1 MRWLL
6 LFVPFL
12 SWGQCDLEIV
22 GFNPIS
28 TDMTLAVNGGACMTD
43 ADSIGEFLLGLTFTQ
58 PIPNISDDYP
68 CFYPDGWAKLIF
80 PLDFP
85 GFDIGE
91 GDDNIL
97 QTGDTITFNL
107 LETPWAGSGTADC
120 WIQIFQDAAYF
131 EECVIVAVYQ
141 VNDSPDLGDDDLW
154 NSWVE
159 WSLNGA
165 CDPPPPPLVQ
175 GCTDMFAFNY
185 NSEATDDDGTC
196 VYEGCLDPDAL
207 NYCEECSIEGEC
219 NYAPDEGEECFDPQI
234 YCPNTFT
241 PNGDM
246 VNEYWKPVTRE
257 ECWWRWECSIYN
269 RWGTLVWRSYDPSD
283 KWIGNRLGYF
293 VPDGVYVWHIKATT
307 FRSTKAVDI
316 YGHITIFR

>member
-6 LFVPFL
+6 LFLPVL
-12 SWGQCDLEIV
+12 SWGQCDIEIV

-28 TDMTLAVNGGACMTD
+28 TDMTITVNGGACMTES
-43 ADSIGEFLLGLTFTQ
+43 DSIGEFLLGLTFTQ
-58 PIPNISDDYP
+58 PIPNIADDYP
-68 CFYPDGWAKLIF
+68 CFYPSGWALLIF

-120 WIQIFQDAAYF
+120 WIEIFQDAAYF

-141 VNDSPDLGDDDLW
+141 VNDSPDIGDDDLW

-165 CDPPPPPLVQ
+165 CDPPPPPIVE
-175 GCTDMFAFNY
+175 GCTDMFAYNY
-185 NSEATDDDGTC
+185 NESATDDDGSC
-196 VYEGCLDPDAL
+196 VYQGCLDEDAL
-207 NYCEECSIEGEC
+207 NYCMECTIEGDC
-219 NYAPDEGEECFDPQI
+219 DYAPDNGIECNDPMI
-234 YCPNTFT
+234 YVPNTFT

-246 VNEYWKPVTRE
+246 VNEFWKPVTRN
-257 ECWWRWECSIYN
+257 ECWWRWECRVYN
-269 RWGTLVWRSYDPSD
+269 RWGTLVWISYDPAD
-283 KWIGNRLGYF
+283 KWLGNRLDAF
-293 VPDGVYVWHIKATT
+293 VPDGVYVWSIKATT
-307 FRSTKAVDI
+307 YQSTKAVDI
-316 YGHITIFR
+316 KGHVTIFR